1 MDTLEKKLELLNSA
15 ARKGNLSRRQFIE
28 LASIV
33 GTSAAYAACGGGGGG
48 NPAQPSP
55 TPTPTPTPSGV
66 AFSQPVLDFDTRQN
80 IPGGNLYITMENGT
94 VEVPFQNGVAAV
106 NQEMGVQPNRS
117 YQMRLSAP
125 GYNDREFT
133 GMVSN
138 DGIRVD
144 LMGGR
149 MEYPLNMKSAA
160 FNQSQ
165 YEYWRL
171 RRDGHSQRPTSILT
185 IGIADK
191 FLYHAS
197 NGNLT
202 RVRPFTMDS
211 KTLNDIIDVVANDAP
226 IWSGGLYPQENVAPG
241 QLPSY
246 VRMQSRDGDNAV
258 PDSKPQ
264 NNGWILIYPDDN
276 PSPGFGISRGDSGTD
291 NITYAFMALGFLPSM
306 QQSDGTIR
314 YDVPLFTRSN
324 LSIDLRECLGAV
336 EHHFEGLDSTGK
348 PLPQLKQYF
357 DFAYAR
363 PPKHAN
369 PDTVVK

>member
-185 IGIADK
+185 IGVLDQRKYI
-191 FLYHAS
+191 AS
-197 NGNLT
+197 NGNLVDDGPYNFD
-202 RVRPFTMDS
+202 RA
-211 KTLNDIIDVVANDAP
+211 TLDRLLDVLANDAP
-226 IWSGGLYPQENVAPG
+226 IWSGGLYPQEGSN
-241 QLPSY
+241 PSY
-246 VRMQSRDGDNAV
+246 VKLQ
-258 PDSKPQ
+258 
-264 NNGWILIYPDDN
+264 
-276 PSPGFGISRGDSGTD
+276 SRGDFIPDSRVHTEGWITIFPNSNIPEGFAIARQDSQTD
-291 NITYAFMALGFLPSM
+291 AITHAFMALRPNANIPRADFS
-306 QQSDGTIR
+306 T
-314 YDVPLFTRSN
+314 
-324 LSIDLRECLGAV
+324 DLRECFGGV
-336 EHHFEGLDSTGK
+336 QRPSDGTSTEGFDSSGR

-369 PDTVVK
+369 PDTVMR